1 MIRFDAARWARRFAA
16 LACAAATGAALA
28 QTYPDRTVTIVVPF
42 PPAGATDI
50 LARIVAQHMNEV
62 TRQPFVVT
70 NVAGASGSIAHEQVA
85 RAAPDG
91 YTLILGTASTI
102 AGNPAYN
109 PVRFDPIKD
118 FTPVTLLTTEAMA
131 LIVHPSV
138 PAKSV
143 AELVALAK
151 AKPGGLSVA
160 SFGHGSISHLA
171 AELFKLTAGVDL
183 LHVPFQGS
191 APAMTALT
199 GGQVQ
204 VMFNTFSATVPPV
217 KAGKLRMLGVA
228 DATRKPAVPEV
239 PTVAES
245 GYPGFQAITWLGLF
259 GPAKM
264 PPEVVNFLQAES
276 VKMLAKP
283 DVRERLD
290 KMGAEVASGRAADL
304 ASNLQRDFEKW
315 KKTIRDGN
323 VKREQ

>member
-1 MIRFDAARWARRFAA
+1 MTFQRLFSAARRVFAA
-16 LACAAATGAALA
+16 LGAVLSACAFA
-28 QTYPDRTVTIVVPF
+28 QAYPDRTVTIVVPF
-42 PPAGATDI
+42 PPAGATDV
-50 LARIVAQHMNEV
+50 LARLVAQHLNEV
-62 TRQPFVVT
+62 TKQPFVVT

-91 YTLILGTASTI
+91 TTLILGTASTI

-109 PVRFDPIKD
+109 PVRFDPIRD
-118 FTPVTLLTTEAMA
+118 FTPVSLLTTEAMA
-131 LIVHPSV
+131 FLVHPSV

-143 AELVALAK
+143 AELVALAR

-191 APAMTALT
+191 GPAMTALM

-217 KAGKLRMLGVA
+217 QAGKLRMLAVT
-228 DATRKPAVPEV
+228 DAARKSVVPEV

-259 GPAKM
+259 GPAKL
-264 PPEVVNFLQAES
+264 PPEVVSFLQAEC
-276 VKMLAKP
+276 VKMLARP
-283 DVRERLD
+283 DMRERLT
-290 KMGAEVASGRAADL
+290 KMGAEPASGRAADL
-304 ASNLQRDFEKW
+304 GANLQRDFEKW

-323 VKREQ
+323 VKRE

>member
-1 MIRFDAARWARRFAA
+1 MSQTVVSRILRSLAA
-16 LACAAATGAALA
+16 LGCAAVAGTALA
-28 QTYPDRTVTIVVPF
+28 QAYPDRTVNIVVPF

-50 LARIVAQHMNEV
+50 LARLVAQHMNE
-62 TRQPFVVT
+62 TTKQPFVVT

-109 PVRFDPIKD
+109 AVRFDPIRD
-118 FTPVTLLTTEAMA
+118 FTPVSLLTTEAMA
-131 LIVHPSV
+131 LLVHPSV

-143 AELVALAK
+143 AELIALAK

-204 VMFNTFSATVPPV
+204 VMFNTFSLTVPPV
-217 KAGKLRMLGVA
+217 KAGKLRMLAVT
-228 DATRKPAVPEV
+228 DATRKAAVPDV
-239 PTVAES
+239 STVAES
-245 GYPGFQAITWLGLF
+245 GYPGFHAITWLGLF
-259 GPAKM
+259 GPAKL
-264 PPEVVNFLQAES
+264 PPEVVNFLQSES
-276 VKMLAKP
+276 VKMLARP
-283 DVRERLD
+283 DMRDRLE
-290 KMGAEVASGRAADL
+290 KMGAEIASGRAADL

-323 VKREQ
+323 VKRE